1 VSVAMV
7 DLGESPA
14 LPADRRRAT
23 AVAIVLVLFAGLVA
37 PVVAQPLFSSYPIF
51 AIVIALSISAIAV
64 TAALLWAQAR
74 VTRSAP
80 LAVLALGYA
89 LTAIVMLPYMLF
101 YRGLWPQLIQW
112 VSADVQTSG
121 WFWVEW
127 HLLFVCTVIA
137 YYLVRRREAD
147 QMNEE
152 AFRRLCGRL
161 LWLGA
166 ALLAVTMPPLI
177 WIDGLPALSV
187 NGRITPLFEFIS
199 VVLSLGALGAI
210 VLAYRTG
217 RFRTVLDLWLAV
229 TALSI
234 FADVTLQHFSHQ
246 FTIGWYASRIS
257 ILLAANAVLWVLLFQ
272 TATLY
277 GQLIVTAERLRN
289 ESLTDVLTGLA
300 NRRAFEQRSIEI
312 MRDCARA
319 TRPIALL
326 MIDVD
331 HFKVYNDTYGHQAG
345 DDCLRAVGA
354 TLLHNASRARDVV
367 ARIGGEEMA
376 VIMPEVDLA
385 GALVVAER
393 MRAAIAAA
401 AIPQGPQA
409 AHPMVTISI
418 GATATRDPSRTSVE
432 DLVSAADRALY
443 HAKESGRNRVVELGE
458 PVAAL
463 ALPNA

>member
-1 VSVAMV
+1 MI
-7 DLGESPA
+7 DLGEAPA

-23 AVAIVLVLFAGLVA
+23 AVAAVLVLFALLVA
-37 PVVAQPLFSSYPIF
+37 PVVARPLFSSYSIF
-51 AIVIALSISAIAV
+51 AIVIALSIAAVAV

-74 VTRSAP
+74 VTRSVP
-80 LAVLALGYA
+80 LAVLSLGYA

-112 VSADVQTSG
+112 VSADPQTSG

-127 HLLFVCTVIA
+127 HLLFVCSVIA
-137 YYLVRRREAD
+137 YYVARRREAVD
-147 QMNEE
+147 MSED
-152 AFRRLCGRL
+152 AFRRLCRRL
-161 LWLGA
+161 TWLGA
-166 ALLAVTMPPLI
+166 VLLALTLPPLI

-199 VVLSLGALGAI
+199 ITLSLGALGAI
-210 VLAYRTG
+210 VLAQRIS

-229 TALSI
+229 AALSI
-234 FADVTLQHFSHQ
+234 FADITLQHFSHQ
-246 FTIGWYASRIS
+246 FTIGWYASRVS
-257 ILLAANAVLWVLLFQ
+257 ILLAASAVLWVLLFQ
-272 TATLY
+272 TATIY

-300 NRRAFEQRSIEI
+300 NRRAFEQRSVEI

-319 TRPIALL
+319 TRPVALL

-331 HFKVYNDTYGHQAG
+331 NFKVYNDTYGHQAG
-345 DDCLRAVGA
+345 DDCLRVAGA
-354 TLLHNASRARDVV
+354 ILLHNASRARDVV

-393 MRAAIAAA
+393 MRTAIAAA
-401 AIPQGPQA
+401 AIPQGPNA
-409 AHPMVTISI
+409 AHPVVTVSV
-418 GATATRDPSRTSVE
+418 GVTATRDPSRTSFE
-432 DLVSAADRALY
+432 DLLGAADRALY
-443 HAKESGRNRVVELGE
+443 RAKESGRNRAVELGE
-458 PVAAL
+458 PLAAL
-463 ALPNA
+463 SLPNA